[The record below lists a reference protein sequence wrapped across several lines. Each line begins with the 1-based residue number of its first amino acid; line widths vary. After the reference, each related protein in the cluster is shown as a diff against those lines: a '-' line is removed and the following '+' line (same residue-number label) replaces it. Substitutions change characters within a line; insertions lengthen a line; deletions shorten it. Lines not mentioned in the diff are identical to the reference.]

1 MNISPITPKLID
13 NAKKNMIVFMKNS
26 RKTIRIISSI
36 ILCWGCNSPI
46 NKTDHVYYYL
56 ETCKEDS
63 SMTRYSARIYMHQ
76 KGDRILERVYVYN
89 NPIDSVT
96 TRDSRL
102 YRKDGLTLISYTS
115 LDDKEGQIYLK
126 VKLDTSFIF
135 EYEDPLIDHFLGT
148 KFQYLGKDSLQKHDK
163 QQEFYKFREIR
174 HDTEFYVYLDNN
186 FILERLEWI
195 TENYLHCAVQRLDSC
210 QVPQGLI
217 ENMKRIKQQNSITQ
231 GK

>member
-102 YRKDGLTLISYTS
+102 YRKDGLTLIS
-115 LDDKEGQIYLK
+115 
-126 VKLDTSFIF
+126 
-135 EYEDPLIDHFLGT
+135 
-148 KFQYLGKDSLQKHDK
+148 
-163 QQEFYKFREIR
+163 
-174 HDTEFYVYLDNN
+174 
-186 FILERLEWI
+186 
-195 TENYLHCAVQRLDSC
+195 
-210 QVPQGLI
+210 
-217 ENMKRIKQQNSITQ
+217 
-231 GK
+231 